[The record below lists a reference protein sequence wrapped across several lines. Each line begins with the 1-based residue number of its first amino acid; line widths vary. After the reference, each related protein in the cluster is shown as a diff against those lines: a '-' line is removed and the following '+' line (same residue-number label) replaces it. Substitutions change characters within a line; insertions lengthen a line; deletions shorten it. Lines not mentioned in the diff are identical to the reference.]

1 GPRFGLAGHRRDEKQ
16 EQNDRDVSG
25 ACQQCAQS
33 TSRTEQTGPNGAGL
47 DRQPLTNF
55 VVRQVFADAQ
65 LEEAPILARQPLY
78 GRGNCPVTLLGVEQV
93 DNTLSHG
100 VMGAV
105 GKLQVIERHT
115 SRALVAAKLVKT
127 QVGGQAIQPRTEGC
141 LAVKLR
147 QAQPC
152 LEARLLDDI
161 FGDAPA
167 NQAQCQAIYRVA
179 VALDQLAERIAITG
193 TRKPDQFI

>member
-1 GPRFGLAGHRRDEKQ
+1 
-16 EQNDRDVSG
+16 NS
-25 ACQQCAQS
+25 
-33 TSRTEQTGPNGAGL
+33 
-47 DRQPLTNF
+47 
-55 VVRQVFADAQ
+55 
-65 LEEAPILARQPLY
+65 
-78 GRGNCPVTLLGVEQV
+78 
-93 DNTLSHG
+93 LSHG

-161 FGDAPA
+161 FGGTPA

-193 TRKPDQFI
+193 TREPHQLNFGVVAADCHSARSLGIQSCISNRVIKDLSSFSGSASELRILRRLRMTVGVGVADPSQAQDDSRRRSCGSFAGSG